1 MKIKE
6 NYGCEDVEP
15 RGFVSL
21 MDLYENNFL
30 RFRKLVPDLDALD
43 QHAYSRIDGALGLHI
58 SVLDRSRFTT
68 TLRMTYHFTE
78 GASLHAEPD
87 LKLRVYHDA
96 CLVEVLSGHL
106 KHGKQ
111 RLDHLPADAKRE
123 KWKLNRFLYKWL
135 GFCLHQGHQF
145 QRKSAAGFHKPAAS
159 GATA

>member
-1 MKIKE
+1 MKIRE

-30 RFRKLVPDLDALD
+30 RFKKLVPDLNSLGE
-43 QHAYSRIDGALGLHI
+43 HAYSRLNGCMGLHI
-58 SVLDRSRFTT
+58 SVLDRSRYTT
-68 TLRMTYHFTE
+68 TLRMTYHYTE
-78 GASLHAEPD
+78 GSLLYAEPD
-87 LKLRVYHDA
+87 LRLRVYHDA

-106 KHGKQ
+106 KHGRQK
-111 RLDHLPADAKRE
+111 LEHVPADAKIE

-145 QRKSAAGFHKPAAS
+145 QAEPGSDFNKPAVT
-159 GATA
+159 GVTV

>member
-1 MKIKE
+1 MKIRE

-30 RFRKLVPDLDALD
+30 RFRKLVPDLEALPE
-43 QHAYSRIDGALGLHI
+43 HAYSRINGSMGLHI
-58 SVLDRSRFTT
+58 IVLERTRFTT

-78 GASLHAEPD
+78 GSRLHAEPD

-96 CLVEVLSGHL
+96 RLVEVLSGHL
-106 KHGKQ
+106 KHGRQK
-111 RLDHLPADAKRE
+111 LEHLPADAKLE
-123 KWKLNRFLYKWL
+123 KWKLNRFLFKWL

-145 QRKSAAGFHKPAAS
+145 KSAAANGLDKPTAS
-159 GATA
+159 RASV

>member
-1 MKIKE
+1 MKIRE

-30 RFRKLVPDLDALD
+30 RFKKLVPDLNSLGE
-43 QHAYSRIDGALGLHI
+43 HAYSRLNGCMGLHI
-58 SVLDRSRFTT
+58 SVLDRSRYTT
-68 TLRMTYHFTE
+68 TIRMTYHYTE
-78 GASLHAEPD
+78 GSLLYAEPD
-87 LKLRVYHDA
+87 LRLRVYHDA

-106 KHGKQ
+106 KHGRQK
-111 RLDHLPADAKRE
+111 LEHLPSDAKIE

-145 QRKSAAGFHKPAAS
+145 RTEPGTGFNISATTSAAV
-159 GATA
+159 

>member
-30 RFRKLVPDLDALD
+30 RFKKLVPDLDALEQD
-43 QHAYSRIDGALGLHI
+43 AYSRIDGCMGLHI
-58 SVLDRSRFTT
+58 SVLERSRFTT

-78 GASLHAEPD
+78 DGCLYAEPD
-87 LKLRVYHDA
+87 LRLRVYHDA
-96 CLVEVLSGHL
+96 RLIEVLSGHL
-106 KHGKQ
+106 KHGRQK
-111 RLDHLPADAKRE
+111 LDHLPADAKLE

-145 QRKSAAGFHKPAAS
+145 RRQENDAFNPSAASSAAV
-159 GATA
+159 

>member
-1 MKIKE
+1 MKIRE

-30 RFRKLVPDLDALD
+30 RFRKLVPGLDALSE
-43 QHAYSRIDGALGLHI
+43 HAYSRINGCMGLHI
-58 SVLDRSRFTT
+58 TVLDRSRFTT

-78 GASLHAEPD
+78 GGRLHSEPD

-96 CLVEVLSGHL
+96 RLVEVLSGHL
-106 KHGKQ
+106 KHGRQK
-111 RLDHLPADAKRE
+111 LEHLPADAKLE
-123 KWKLNRFLYKWL
+123 KWKLNRFLFKWL

-145 QRKSAAGFHKPAAS
+145 KSAGAGGLDKTAATR
-159 GATA
+159 AVI

>member
-1 MKIKE
+1 MKIKD

-30 RFRKLVPDLDALD
+30 RFRKLVPELDCLD
-43 QHAYSRIDGALGLHI
+43 ERAYSRIDGCMGLHI
-58 SVLDRSRFTT
+58 SVLDRSRYTT

-78 GASLHAEPD
+78 GSSLHAEPD

-96 CLVEVLSGHL
+96 GLVEVLSGHL
-106 KHGKQ
+106 KHGRQKFE
-111 RLDHLPADAKRE
+111 RLPADAKRE

-145 QRKSAAGFHKPAAS
+145 QRQAGGGFNKPAAS
-159 GATA
+159 GAAV

>member
-1 MKIKE
+1 MKIRE

-30 RFRKLVPDLDALD
+30 RFRKLVPDLDALAE
-43 QHAYSRIDGALGLHI
+43 HAYSRINGCMGLHI
-58 SVLDRSRFTT
+58 TVLDRSRFTT

-78 GASLHAEPD
+78 GSRLYAEPD

-96 CLVEVLSGHL
+96 RLVEVLSGHL
-106 KHGKQ
+106 KHGRQK
-111 RLDHLPADAKRE
+111 LEHLPADAKLE
-123 KWKLNRFLYKWL
+123 KWKLNRFLFKWL

-145 QRKSAAGFHKPAAS
+145 KSAAASSLDKTAATR
-159 GATA
+159 AVI

>member
-30 RFRKLVPDLDALD
+30 RFRKLVPELNVLEEN
-43 QHAYSRIDGALGLHI
+43 AYSRINGCMGLHI

-78 GASLHAEPD
+78 GSCLYAEPD

-96 CLVEVLSGHL
+96 RLVEVLSGHL
-106 KHGKQ
+106 KHGRQK
-111 RLDHLPADAKRE
+111 LEHLPADAKIE

-145 QRKSAAGFHKPAAS
+145 QSESAAGFNESAAS
-159 GATA
+159 GAAV

>member
-30 RFRKLVPDLDALD
+30 RLKRLVPDLNSLGE
-43 QHAYSRIDGALGLHI
+43 HAYSRINGCMGLHI
-58 SVLDRSRFTT
+58 SVLDRSRYTT

-78 GASLHAEPD
+78 GSLLYAEPD
-87 LKLRVYHDA
+87 LQLRVYHDA

-106 KHGKQ
+106 KHGRQK
-111 RLDHLPADAKRE
+111 LEHVPADAKIQ

-135 GFCLHQGHQF
+135 GFCLHQGHRF
-145 QRKSAAGFHKPAAS
+145 QTESGDGFNQPAAT
-159 GATA
+159 GTAV